1 MNETAAEEHLLA
13 HLESLREHPPEADE
27 HLVRGV
33 IRTARW
39 QAAVRPYMSAV
50 GGFATAFTTGAT
62 VLLGMKG
69 GT

>member
-1 MNETAAEEHLLA
+1 MNESPAEERLLA
-13 HLESLREHPPEADE
+13 HLESLREHPPEAGDR
-27 HLVRGV
+27 LVPGV

-39 QAAVRPYMSAV
+39 QAAARPYMAAI

-62 VLLGMKG
+62 VLMGIKG

>member
-1 MNETAAEEHLLA
+1 VNESSAEERLLA
-13 HLESLREHPPEADE
+13 HLESLREHPPEAGDA
-27 HLVRGV
+27 LVPGV

-39 QAAVRPYMSAV
+39 QATARPYMAAI

-62 VLLGMKG
+62 VLMGIKG

>member
-1 MNETAAEEHLLA
+1 
-13 HLESLREHPPEADE
+13 
-27 HLVRGV
+27 V

-39 QAAVRPYMSAV
+39 QAAARPYMAAI

-62 VLLGMKG
+62 VLMGIKG